1 MAMNA
6 FLDLTGLQ
14 HYDGKLKSIVGGSLS
29 IDGRTITLKSVSGSV
44 LGTATVPQTTY
55 NKATAS
61 ADGLMSKE
69 DFVKLEGISEGATKV
84 EVSATNGKLKIDGV
98 EVNVY
103 TPETLT
109 AYGSGLYKIT
119 VNEQGKITA
128 ATPVTKADITALG
141 VPGQD
146 TTYEAATADHDGL
159 MTSAHFTKVEGIENG
174 AQVNILE
181 KVSVNG
187 SALTVNSK
195 GVNIDL
201 TGYALKT
208 DIASGVNYRGSV
220 DTYAELPK
228 SPANGDMYNVVEADA
243 ANGIDAGTN
252 VVWNGTTWD
261 AMAPMITFSGISNT
275 EIDALFA

>member
-29 IDGRTITLKSVSGSV
+29 IDGRTITLKSVSGAV

-55 NKATAS
+55 SKATAS

-146 TTYEAATADHDGL
+146 TTYDAATADNDGL

-187 SALTVNSK
+187 SALTINSK
-195 GVNIDL
+195 GINIDL

-220 DTYAELPK
+220 DTYAELPTN
-228 SPANGDMYNVVEADA
+228 PANGDMYNVVEADA
-243 ANGIDAGTN
+243 TNGVDAGTN

-261 AMAPMITFSGISNT
+261 PMAPMITFSGISNS